1 MLLRHGGWIQHFEFQ
16 TRFHLFIYNLP
27 NTCACGFEMIKLR
40 EFGLG
45 KYLSDFGFR
54 FLSFEDDLILKETDF
69 FGLRTFFFKKKEF
82 NFSNT
87 KQTKKSF
94 YEDFYVL
101 SHTN

>member
-16 TRFHLFIYNLP
+16 TRFHLFICNLP

-54 FLSFEDDLILKETDF
+54 FLSFEDDLILKETGF
-69 FGLRTFFFKKKEF
+69 FWFKNFFFKKKRI
-82 NFSNT
+82 
-87 KQTKKSF
+87 
-94 YEDFYVL
+94 
-101 SHTN
+101 